1 MRKTRIKNQVSSI
14 PIEKLVPH
22 PDNPNRMS
30 KKNFAKLVR
39 NIERTGRYEPLIVRP
54 CPNKDCHSCESRNPD
69 HSERR
74 KGDCFQI
81 INGNYRCR
89 ALGELGCETADAM
102 IWDIDDHDTDL
113 LLATINRLG
122 GRDVL
127 DKKLALL
134 CRLNE
139 RTQACDLAKL
149 LPLSRPQIQR
159 MTKISSD
166 GLSRIKLAKP
176 DFATPLVFFVSR
188 RQQKIIEDAMSL
200 ARESGGAKTK
210 AQKNAAALTHVVE
223 QFNLKS
229 QNQSVKQ

>member
-1 MRKTRIKNQVSSI
+1 MRETRIKNKVSSI
-14 PIEKLVPH
+14 PIGKLVPH

-39 NIERTGRYEPLIVRP
+39 NIERTGRYEPLVVRP
-54 CPNKDCHSCESRNPD
+54 CPQRE
-69 HSERR
+69 
-74 KGDCFQI
+74 GFFQI
-81 INGNYRCR
+81 INGHHRCQ
-89 ALGELGCETADAM
+89 ALAELGYETVDAM
-102 IWDIDDHDTDL
+102 VWDIDDHEADM

-139 RTQACDLAKL
+139 RTQARDLAKL
-149 LPLSRPQIQR
+149 LPLSCPQIER
-159 MTKISSD
+159 LTKISSD

-176 DFATPLVFFVSR
+176 DFATPLVFFVNR
-188 RQQKIIEDAMSL
+188 RQQKIIESAMSL
-200 ARESGGAKTK
+200 SREASGGKTK
-210 AQKNAAALTHVVE
+210 AQKNAAALTQVAA

-229 QNQSVKQ
+229 QNQSVQQ